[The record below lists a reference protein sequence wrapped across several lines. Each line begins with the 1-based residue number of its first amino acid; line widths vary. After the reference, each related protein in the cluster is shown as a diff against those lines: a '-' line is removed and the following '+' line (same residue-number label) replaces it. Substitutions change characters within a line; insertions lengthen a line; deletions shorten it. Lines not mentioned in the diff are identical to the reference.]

1 MAENWLQRGE
11 LLLGE
16 EKQRILAGAHILVIG
31 LGGVGSWAAEM
42 LCRAGVGTF
51 TLVDADVVDVTNIN
65 RQMPALASTVG
76 RPKCDVVAERLRAIN
91 PDVQL
96 VVKQQFVTPDNIAQ
110 LLDEQQ
116 FAFVV
121 DAIDTLESKCAL
133 IRACW
138 ERGLKII
145 SSMGAG
151 AKCDLAAIR
160 SGDLWKTEHC
170 TLAKNVRRQLRDVRG
185 RKLPV
190 IYSAEEPRRDA
201 IRPNPVGG
209 KPIIGSKD
217 NKIPA
222 ALSCFDVPLIH
233 QQFIGVCHRDQ
244 PHTQLL
250 CHGALGWQFTTQGVD
265 SADNRLS
272 HLLIQL

>member
-16 EKQRILAGAHILVIG
+16 EKQRILSGAHMLVIG

-42 LCRAGVGTF
+42 LCRAGVGAF

-65 RQMPALASTVG
+65 RQMPALVSTVG
-76 RPKCDVVAERLRAIN
+76 LPKCNVVAERLRAIN
-91 PDVQL
+91 PDVKL
-96 VVKQQFVTPDNIAQ
+96 VVKQQFVTPENIAQ
-110 LLDEQQ
+110 SLDGLQ

-170 TLAKNVRRQLRDVRG
+170 TLAKNVRRMLRDARG

-201 IRPNPVGG
+201 IRPNPAGG
-209 KPIIGSKD
+209 KPVIGSLGYFTATFGCYIAEYVIK
-217 NKIPA
+217 KI
-222 ALSCFDVPLIH
+222 
-233 QQFIGVCHRDQ
+233 
-244 PHTQLL
+244 
-250 CHGALGWQFTTQGVD
+250 
-265 SADNRLS
+265 
-272 HLLIQL
+272 

>member
-16 EKQRILAGAHILVIG
+16 ERQRKLNDAHLLVVG

-76 RPKCDVVAERLRAIN
+76 QPKCEVVAERLRAIN
-91 PDVQL
+91 PAVKL
-96 VVKQQFVTPDNIAQ
+96 VVKQQFVAPDNIEP
-110 LLDEQQ
+110 LLDEGQ
-116 FAFVV
+116 FDFVV
-121 DAIDTLESKCAL
+121 DAIDTLEPKCAL

-138 ERGLKII
+138 QRGMKII

-160 SGDLWKTEHC
+160 GGELWKTEHC
-170 TLAKNVRRQLRDVRG
+170 TLAKNVRRLLRDARG
-185 RKLPV
+185 RYKLPV
-190 IYSAEEPRRDA
+190 VYSTEEPRREA
-201 IRPNPVGG
+201 ICPNPAGG
-209 KPIIGSKD
+209 KPIIGS
-217 NKIPA
+217 
-222 ALSCFDVPLIH
+222 
-233 QQFIGVCHRDQ
+233 
-244 PHTQLL
+244 
-250 CHGALGWQFTTQGVD
+250 LGYFTATFGCYIAEYV
-265 SADNRLS
+265 
-272 HLLIQL
+272 IKEI